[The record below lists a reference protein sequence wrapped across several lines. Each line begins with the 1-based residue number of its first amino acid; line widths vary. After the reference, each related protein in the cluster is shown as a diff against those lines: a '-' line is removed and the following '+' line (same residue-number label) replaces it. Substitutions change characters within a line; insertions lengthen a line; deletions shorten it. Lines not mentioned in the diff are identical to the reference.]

1 MPYIPKTHEKYN
13 ILPTCRKY
21 NVEIFVWDNA
31 LLKKIQK
38 LTNMTD
44 HMVCPYQRYKS
55 YEEFLEEIDNWINKF
70 PNFKQEIIEY
80 KDSIIK
86 MNNKDL
92 WGIIQ
97 YIGETNY
104 SFTNGN
110 YYYVPMYVENNSW
123 IMGGIIDNEEYTDFD
138 VWSSNCTNPI
148 NLIKDFKI
156 IIDPSNSLNELFNRR
171 MNSAID
177 EKHNLNI

>member
-21 NVEIFVWDNA
+21 NVEIFVWDNV

-70 PNFKQEIIEY
+70 PNFEQEIIEY
-80 KDSIIK
+80 KHSIIK

-97 YIGETNY
+97 YSGETNY
-104 SFTNGN
+104 GFTKGM

-123 IMGGIIDNEEYTDFD
+123 IIGGVIDNEEYTDFE
-138 VWSSNCTNPI
+138 VWSSKCTTPI
-148 NLIKDFKI
+148 NLTTDFKI
-156 IIDPSNSLNELFNRR
+156 IIDPSNRLREVFDKR
-171 MNSAID
+171 MNSIID
-177 EKHNLNI
+177 EIQNSNI